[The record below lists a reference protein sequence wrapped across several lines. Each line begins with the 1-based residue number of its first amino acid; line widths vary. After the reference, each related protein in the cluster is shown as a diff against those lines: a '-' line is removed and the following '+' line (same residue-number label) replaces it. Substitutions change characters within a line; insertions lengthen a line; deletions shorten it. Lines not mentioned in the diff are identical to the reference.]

1 MRTKPD
7 GMYLYVN
14 GEPLPRVIWDTKLL
28 ANLVAVYSKISPD
41 APMLPLIQAIVPY
54 RELADIDIMMH
65 FPLASGAQAIPA
77 QMHD

>member
-1 MRTKPD
+1 
-7 GMYLYVN
+7 
-14 GEPLPRVIWDTKLL
+14 VIWDTKLL

-54 RELADIDIMMH
+54 MDLADIDIMMH